1 MTIRKSGEDYLE
13 AILVLERQ
21 SGTVRSIDLAR
32 YMGYSKASISHA
44 TSALR
49 RDGFLVMDNDGFL
62 HLTDKGRGIA
72 RKIYERHR
80 FFTEQLIEAGVEAEI
95 AEQEACQIEHAL
107 SQESFEILRD
117 SYNQNKEKKTDLSSK
132 TCKNDCSS

>member
-1 MTIRKSGEDYLE
+1 MPKNRNTVHHRRSVWDLYVDHGQCICSF
-13 AILVLERQ
+13 VL
-21 SGTVRSIDLAR
+21 
-32 YMGYSKASISHA
+32 
-44 TSALR
+44 
-49 RDGFLVMDNDGFL
+49 L

-80 FFTEQLIEAGVEAEI
+80 FFTEQLIEAGFEAEI
-95 AEQEACQIEHAL
+95 AEQEACQIEHAI